1 MRMQGLF
8 DWFSIEN
15 KGLYYKLYVVFGL
28 FFLVP
33 VFGFLYFAVK
43 YDILNDEFI
52 PIYFITLLLLFFFG
66 FFLLRK
72 LADDIISLSH
82 HVNKTLAEDL
92 KGKAPMPAHT
102 DEMKGIIASFHT
114 LEQELRHSF
123 QKLDKKSQDITTLK
137 ELADLCY
144 ITFNPDDLLHITL
157 ERALKLVDADIG
169 SVLILERPRRDVF
182 QVVASIGLGGMVKK
196 GDRISYAESVAKY
209 AVINRTPLVVEDI
222 ESDTRFGRV
231 SRRQYATKSFICM
244 PLKTIHEVIGVVTIS
259 RSRADVAFR
268 PEDAELLSPLL
279 SNAAF
284 TYDNIQ
290 LIQRNERQDVHLASL
305 ENVIKAINSSLK
317 PAELVQMILHEVHQ
331 AVPYDVAVLVIRDRS
346 DKGGLLMNEVLAFA
360 PTNLTPGPLPDMEG
374 SILERTLRMENLV
387 ILRGGDVSNHPLDRL
402 LFGDV
407 PGTFCILAPLSAEG
421 GSTGALVLQNVAAD
435 ALAKFKDYLEA
446 ITQGL
451 SLALEKQ
458 RLILSALKRNQELD
472 AIRQIGS
479 ALSTATFDMEKVL
492 NYTMDMIRE
501 AINVEAGTLFLVE
514 GDDLRFQA
522 AFNIDLKSI
531 PEIRIK
537 LGQGI
542 AGYCASRGEAIISED
557 VRSNPHFYSEIDG
570 RTNFNTRSV
579 LCVPMIS
586 QSRVIGVIEVINK
599 IGAAFDE
606 SDKSLLQSIA
616 ASVSIAIENAHLYRE
631 TRTMAEK
638 ERSIRSVFQKYV
650 PKAVVD
656 EIILS
661 TESGRS
667 RVEEFKTVTLLN
679 IDIRNF
685 SLLSRDM
692 GPQKTVAL
700 LNDFFAVMGEIVFR
714 QGGIVDKYLGDGFLA
729 IFGAPVS
736 GPADAENAVQSA
748 LEMMSR
754 LEDLNGEFQR
764 RFSAS
769 LVVGIAVHTGEVV
782 VGNIGFEKKMDYTV
796 IGDAV
801 NVLFRIQDLC
811 HVLPNSILMSG
822 RTRRSTQSNYQVEEV
837 TPAEPTDAMGSN
849 RVFRLLGRQETA

>member
-1 MRMQGLF
+1 
-8 DWFSIEN
+8 
-15 KGLYYKLYVVFGL
+15 
-28 FFLVP
+28 
-33 VFGFLYFAVK
+33 
-43 YDILNDEFI
+43 
-52 PIYFITLLLLFFFG
+52 
-66 FFLLRK
+66 
-72 LADDIISLSH
+72 
-82 HVNKTLAEDL
+82 
-92 KGKAPMPAHT
+92 
-102 DEMKGIIASFHT
+102 
-114 LEQELRHSF
+114 
-123 QKLDKKSQDITTLK
+123 
-137 ELADLCY
+137 
-144 ITFNPDDLLHITL
+144 
-157 ERALKLVDADIG
+157 
-169 SVLILERPRRDVF
+169 
-182 QVVASIGLGGMVKK
+182 
-196 GDRISYAESVAKY
+196 
-209 AVINRTPLVVEDI
+209 
-222 ESDTRFGRV
+222 
-231 SRRQYATKSFICM
+231 
-244 PLKTIHEVIGVVTIS
+244 
-259 RSRADVAFR
+259 
-268 PEDAELLSPLL
+268 
-279 SNAAF
+279 
-284 TYDNIQ
+284 
-290 LIQRNERQDVHLASL
+290 
-305 ENVIKAINSSLK
+305 
-317 PAELVQMILHEVHQ
+317 MILHEVHQ
-331 AVPYDVAVLVIRDRS
+331 AMPYDVAVLVIRDRS

-387 ILRGGDVSNHPLDRL
+387 ILRGGDVSSHPLDRL
-402 LFGDV
+402 LFGDD
-407 PGTFCILAPLSAEG
+407 PGTFCILAPLNAEG

-435 ALAKFKDYLEA
+435 ALSNFKDYLEA
-446 ITQGL
+446 ITQSL
-451 SLALEKQ
+451 SLALEKEQ
-458 RLILSALKRNQELD
+458 LVLSALKRNQELA

-514 GDDLRFQA
+514 GDDLKFQA
-522 AFNIDLKSI
+522 AFNIDLKPI

-542 AGYCASRGEAIISED
+542 AGYCASRGEAIIADD
-557 VRSNPHFYSEIDG
+557 VRNNPHFYSEIDG

-599 IGAAFDE
+599 IGAVFDD
-606 SDKSLLQSIA
+606 SDKHLLQSIA
-616 ASVSIAIENAHLYRE
+616 SSVSIAIENAHLYRE

-700 LNDFFAVMGEIVFR
+700 LNEFFAVMGEIVFHE
-714 QGGIVDKYLGDGFLA
+714 GGIVDKYLGDGFLA

-736 GPADAENAVQSA
+736 SATDAENAVRA
-748 LEMMSR
+748 AMEMMSR
-754 LEDLNGEFQR
+754 LGDLNIEFER
-764 RFSAS
+764 RFSAT
-769 LVVGIAVHTGEVV
+769 LVMGIAVHTGEVV

-811 HVLPNSILMSG
+811 HVLPDSILMSG
-822 RTRRSTQSNYQVEEV
+822 RTRRATQSNYLVEEV
-837 TPAEPTDAMGSN
+837 TPAEPTDSMGNN

>member
-1 MRMQGLF
+1 MHLQALF

-15 KGLYYKLYVVFGL
+15 KGLYYKLYIVFGL

-43 YDILNDEFI
+43 YDILQDEFI
-52 PIYFITLLLLFFFG
+52 PIYFIALLILFFFG
-66 FFLLRK
+66 FLLLRK
-72 LADDIISLSH
+72 LADDIIALSRH
-82 HVNKTLAEDL
+82 ANRALEENL
-92 KGKAPMPAHT
+92 KGKAPVSTHT
-102 DEMKGIIASFHT
+102 DEMKGIISSFQT
-114 LEQELRHSF
+114 LEQELRYSF

-169 SVLILERPRRDVF
+169 SVLILERPRRDIF

-196 GDRISYAESVAKY
+196 GDRISYAGSIAKY
-209 AVINRTPLVVEDI
+209 AVINKTPLVVEDI
-222 ESDTRFGRV
+222 ENDTRFGRM
-231 SRRQYATKSFICM
+231 SRNQYATKSFICM
-244 PLKTIHEVIGVVTIS
+244 PLKTIHDVIGVVTIS
-259 RSRADVAFR
+259 RSRTDLAFR
-268 PEDAELLSPLL
+268 LEDAELLSPLL

-284 TYDNIQ
+284 TYDNLR
-290 LIQRNERQDVHLASL
+290 LIQRSESQDVHLASL
-305 ENVIKAINSSLK
+305 QNVIKSINSSLK
-317 PAELVQMILHEVHQ
+317 PAELVQSILQEIRG
-331 AVPYDVAVLVIRDRS
+331 AVPYGVAVLLYQDRS
-346 DKGGLLMNEVLAFA
+346 NSGGLHVSEVLAFE
-360 PTNLTPGPLPDMEG
+360 PTGIVAGPLSGVEG
-374 SILERTLRMENLV
+374 SILERTLRMKNLV
-387 ILRGGDVSNHPLDRL
+387 TVRGGDASEHPLDRL
-402 LFGDV
+402 LFGAD
-407 PGTFCILAPLSAEG
+407 PEAASILIPLEAEG
-421 GSTGALVLQNVAAD
+421 GSTGALVLQGVPPD
-435 ALAKFKDYLEA
+435 AFTQFKEYLEA
-446 ITQGL
+446 IGEGL
-451 SLALEKQ
+451 SLALEKE
-458 RLILSALKRNQELD
+458 RLISATLKRNQELA

-492 NYTMDMIRE
+492 NYTMDMIRV

-522 AFNIDLKSI
+522 AFNTDLQTV
-531 PEIRIK
+531 PDIRIK

-542 AGYCASRGEAIISED
+542 AGYCASRGEAILVED
-557 VRSNPHFYSEIDG
+557 VQNNPHFYDEIDG
-570 RTNFNTRSV
+570 RTNFRTRSI

-606 SDKSLLQSIA
+606 SDKHLLQSIA
-616 ASVSIAIENAHLYRE
+616 SSVSIAIENAHLYRE
-631 TRTMAEK
+631 TRSMADK
-638 ERSIRSVFQKYV
+638 ERSIRSVFQKFV

-656 EIILS
+656 EIILGA
-661 TESGRS
+661 ESGRS
-667 RVEEFKTVTLLN
+667 HVEEFKTVTLLN

-692 GPQKTVAL
+692 GPQRTVAL
-700 LNDFFAVMGEIVFR
+700 LNEFFAVMGEIVFR

-729 IFGAPVS
+729 VFGAPVS
-736 GPADAENAVQSA
+736 SAADAENAIRSA

-754 LEDLNGEFQR
+754 LEGLNTEFQR
-764 RFSAS
+764 RFSAT
-769 LVVGIAVHTGEVV
+769 LVVGIAIHTGEVV

-811 HVLPNSILMSG
+811 HIHPDSTLLSG
-822 RTRRSTQSNYQVEEV
+822 RTRRSAQSNYRVEEV
-837 TPAEPTDAMGSN
+837 TPAEPTDAIGSN
-849 RVFRLLGRQETA
+849 RVFRLLGPQENA

>member
-1 MRMQGLF
+1 MRMQVLF

-43 YDILNDEFI
+43 YDILSDEFI
-52 PIYFITLLLLFFFG
+52 PIYFITILILFFFG
-66 FFLLRK
+66 FLLLRK
-72 LADDIISLSH
+72 LADDIIDLSR
-82 HVNKTLAEDL
+82 HVNQTLEENL
-92 KGKAPMPAHT
+92 KGRAPVQANT
-102 DEMKGIIASFHT
+102 DEMKGIIASFQT
-114 LEQELRHSF
+114 LEQELRYSF

-169 SVLILERPRRDVF
+169 SVLILEKPRRDTF
-182 QVVASIGLGGMVKK
+182 QVIASIGLGGMVKK
-196 GDRISYAESVAKY
+196 GDRVSFADSIAKY

-222 ESDTRFGRV
+222 ENDTRFGRL

-244 PLKTIHEVIGVVTIS
+244 PLKTIHDVIGVVTIS
-259 RSRADVAFR
+259 RSRAETAFR

-284 TYDNIQ
+284 TYDNLRLAKVSEQ
-290 LIQRNERQDVHLASL
+290 QDVHLASL
-305 ENVIKAINSSLK
+305 ENVIKSINSSLK
-317 PAELVQMILHEVHQ
+317 PKELVQMILHEVRQ
-331 AVPYDVAVLVIRDRS
+331 AVPYDVAVLVKRDRA
-346 DKGGLLMNEVLAFA
+346 DHGGLFIDEVLAFA
-360 PTNLTPGPLPDMEG
+360 PTSLASGPLPGMEG
-374 SILERTLRMENLV
+374 SFLERNLRMKNLTT
-387 ILRGGDVSNHPLDRL
+387 LQNGDVSDHPLDRL
-402 LFGDV
+402 LFGTD
-407 PGTFCILAPLSAEG
+407 PGAVCILAPLEAEG
-421 GSTGALVLQNVAAD
+421 GFIGALVLQKVPPD
-435 ALAKFKDYLEA
+435 ALTNYKEYLEA
-446 ITQGL
+446 ITEGL
-451 SLALEKQ
+451 SLALEKE
-458 RLILSALKRNQELD
+458 RLILSALKRNQELA

-514 GDDLRFQA
+514 GDDLRFQT
-522 AFNIDLKSI
+522 AFNVDIDSI
-531 PEIRIK
+531 PDIRIK

-542 AGYCASRGEAIISED
+542 AGYCASRGEAIIVED

-570 RTNFNTRSV
+570 RTNYATRSI

-586 QSRVIGVIEVINK
+586 QSHVIGVIEVINK
-599 IGAAFDE
+599 IGAVFDE
-606 SDKSLLQSIA
+606 SDKHLLQSIA
-616 ASVSIAIENAHLYRE
+616 SSVSIAIENAHLYRE
-631 TRTMAEK
+631 TRSMADK
-638 ERSIRSVFQKYV
+638 ERSIRGVFQKFV
-650 PKAVVD
+650 PKDVVD
-656 EIILS
+656 QIILS
-661 TESGRS
+661 AESGRS
-667 RVEEFKTVTLLN
+667 HVEEFKTVTLLN

-685 SLLSRDM
+685 SILSRDM

-700 LNDFFAVMGEIVFR
+700 LNEFFAVMGEIVFR

-729 IFGAPVS
+729 VFGAPVS
-736 GPADAENAVQSA
+736 SASDAENAVLSA

-754 LEDLNGEFQR
+754 LDGLNVEFQR
-764 RFSAS
+764 RFSAN

-811 HVLPNSILMSG
+811 HFLPDSILMSG
-822 RTRRSTQSNYQVEEV
+822 RTRRSTQSNYPVEEV
-837 TPAEPTDAMGSN
+837 TPAEPTDAMGST
-849 RVFRLLGRQETA
+849 RVYRLLGRQESA